1 MECAACWL
9 AAGVAAAEGPEL
21 NSCGPHSLSTVI
33 PTTNTSGQQN
43 SHSFRA
49 NSSDFS
55 RRWFI
60 ALTQDLAL
68 VPASA
73 KFKEMLFCVKN
84 G

>member
-1 MECAACWL
+1 MRGLLAGGGRRCGRRAGIEQLRAAF
-9 AAGVAAAEGPEL
+9 AQHG
-21 NSCGPHSLSTVI
+21 H